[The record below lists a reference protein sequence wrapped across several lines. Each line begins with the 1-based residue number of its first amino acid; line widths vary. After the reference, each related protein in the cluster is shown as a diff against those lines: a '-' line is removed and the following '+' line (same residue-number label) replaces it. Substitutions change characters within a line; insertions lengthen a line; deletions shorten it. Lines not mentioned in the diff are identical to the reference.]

1 MMTVD
6 EFWDWS
12 LARYSDEATRDHLL
26 ALQANLDLVVLEAL
40 FASWLGSRYFVWE
53 ASAVRRLGEAS
64 QDWLEGVVM
73 PLRATRTR
81 WRSQPAL
88 QTARQHLLSLEVQAE
103 RHLAELIWQGVM
115 VPQGCATDVRSHP
128 GAAADELMNANLS
141 VLPVFQD
148 GKYVSERTQ
157 VVVLLG
163 QAT

>member
-1 MMTVD
+1 MCIRD
-6 EFWDWS
+6 S
-12 LARYSDEATRDHLL
+12 L
-26 ALQANLDLVVLEAL
+26 NLVVLEAL
-40 FASWLGSRYFVWE
+40 FASWLGSRYLVWE

-88 QTARQHLLSLEVQAE
+88 HTARQHLLSLEVQAE

-115 VPQGCATDVRSHP
+115 VPQGRATDVRSHP

-141 VLPVFQD
+141 LLPVFQD